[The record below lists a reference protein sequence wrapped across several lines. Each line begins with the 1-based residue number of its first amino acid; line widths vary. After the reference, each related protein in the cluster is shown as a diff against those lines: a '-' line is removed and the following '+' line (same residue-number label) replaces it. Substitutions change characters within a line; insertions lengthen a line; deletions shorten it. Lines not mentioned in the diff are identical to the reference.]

1 VPLHIS
7 GIWIP
12 HYASNHI
19 ETGSR
24 GVGLTVTSYLI
35 AEETSK
41 CSIILN
47 NKEVLVNQSQETCR
61 DLGVNIGVRGNSY
74 FNLGSGFG
82 LSAALLIS
90 HSLIAYNTINKPL
103 LRALQHAHIL
113 EVKYRTGLG
122 DVIAEYMGGFV
133 VRVKPGAPGIGVAY
147 KLPVKS
153 RVDLVLVELNIR
165 EFTSQMLS
173 RMSRELLIEGEKLLE
188 RVLEIQDLKAFF
200 ESSRLFTSKLF
211 DYSEVREILKGLRG
225 VIDYYLKKSALV
237 LWVEREFIDEVL
249 SKLRA
254 RGLKAHYSTIS
265 LIGVH
270 IVDSIKSPKK
280 N

>member
-1 VPLHIS
+1 MPLHIS

-12 HYASNHI
+12 HYTSSYL

-41 CSIILN
+41 CNITLN
-47 NKEVLVNQSQETCR
+47 NREVLVDQALETCR
-61 DLGVNIGVRGNSY
+61 DLGVNTGVRSNSH

-90 HSLIAYNTINKPL
+90 HSLIAYSATSKPL

-122 DVIAEYMGGFV
+122 DVIAEYMGGFI
-133 VRVKPGAPGIGVAY
+133 VRTKPGAPGIGIAY
-147 KLPVKS
+147 KIPIKS
-153 RVDLVLVELNIR
+153 RIDLVLVELGIG
-165 EFTSQMLS
+165 ESTSQMLS
-173 RMSRELLIEGEKLLE
+173 RMSRELLVESEELLE
-188 RVLEIQDLKAFF
+188 RVLEAQDLEVFF
-200 ESSRLFTSKLF
+200 ESSRLFTSRLF
-211 DYSEVREILKGLRG
+211 NYNRVREILRDLRG
-225 VIDYYLKKSALV
+225 IIDYYLKKSALV
-237 LWVEREFIDEVL
+237 IWCEKEFIDEL
-249 SKLRA
+249 ISELRA
-254 RGLKAHYSTIS
+254 RRLKAYYSTIS
-265 LIGVH
+265 PIGVH
-270 IVDSIKSPKK
+270 IVDSTKSSKK